1 MCPLPIYIV
10 SNIDNSDIMQ
20 AIKYHSLQP
29 AGVFTSEDAKSYK
42 PRKELF
48 ELALKTTGFKASEVI
63 HIGDSLNSDV
73 YGASNVGIRAILLNR
88 FEKIIPDGIESIT
101 SMLEVFKFINK

>member
-1 MCPLPIYIV
+1 M
-10 SNIDNSDIMQ
+10 
-20 AIKYHSLQP
+20 
-29 AGVFTSEDAKSYK
+29 
-42 PRKELF
+42 F
-48 ELALKTTGFKASEVI
+48 EVALKTTGFKASEVI

-88 FEKIIPDGIESIT
+88 FGKIIPDGIESIT

>member
-1 MCPLPIYIV
+1 M
-10 SNIDNSDIMQ
+10 
-20 AIKYHSLQP
+20 
-29 AGVFTSEDAKSYK
+29 
-42 PRKELF
+42 F

-88 FEKIIPDGIESIT
+88 FGKIIPDGIESMHVSLRKMKSIH
-101 SMLEVFKFINK
+101 KI